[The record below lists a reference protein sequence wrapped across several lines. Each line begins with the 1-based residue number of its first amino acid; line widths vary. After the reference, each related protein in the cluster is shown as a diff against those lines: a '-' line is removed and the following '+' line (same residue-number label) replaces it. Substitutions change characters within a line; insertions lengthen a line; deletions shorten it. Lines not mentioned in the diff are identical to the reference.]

1 MSNPS
6 TALVIGASRGLGLA
20 LAEEYLQRGWR
31 VFATER
37 TPSAGL
43 AALSAHY
50 PASLEIASADIR
62 DGASVAALRER
73 FDGQVV
79 DVLFVNAGI
88 CLANQDTAATAHDAD
103 FVDMMLTNA
112 LGPVR
117 AIELLEGLVPAKGV
131 IAVMSSGLGSITNN
145 EGFWPLYSASKAA
158 LNMLM
163 KGFAGARS
171 GDPRAMLL
179 IAPGWVR
186 TDMGGSS
193 APLSIEQSVPL
204 VVDTVDRN
212 RGHAGLRY
220 VDRHNQGLPW

>member
-31 VFATER
+31 VIATER
-37 TPSAGL
+37 TPSDGL
-43 AALSAHY
+43 AALTARY
-50 PASLEIASADIR
+50 PTSLEIAAADLR
-62 DGASVAALRER
+62 DRASIAALRDR
-73 FDGQVV
+73 SDGRTA

-88 CLANQDTAATAHDAD
+88 CLANQDSAATAHESD

-117 AIELLEGLVPAKGV
+117 AIELLEGLVPGRGV
-131 IAVMSSGLGSITNN
+131 IAVMSSGLGSIANN

-186 TDMGGSS
+186 TDMGGPS
-193 APLSIEQSVPL
+193 APLSIEQSIPL
-204 VVDTVDRN
+204 VVDTVERN

-220 VDRHNQGLPW
+220 VDRHNQRLPW